1 MRTRSTVQ
9 IICCMGIMLGSAL
22 IAHAQDEETKAR
34 DPDRGRESNAAAP
47 AAGSIGR
54 ASLLRVVT
62 QANPMLWPLVACS
75 IVMVAYIFER
85 SIALRRGRVLPK
97 EFARRF
103 LERLGQGKLDRERAS
118 ELCKANDSPLAHVFG
133 HAVRYWG
140 QPAATIRQ
148 AIDHDAASEI
158 VELRKNVRMLNAT
171 ATIAPLLGLLGTVI
185 GMVESF
191 DAVGS
196 GRSANAAKSE
206 ALAHGISLALLMTGL
221 GLAVAIVSVAFYYY
235 FLQRI
240 DSLAR
245 GLDDQANL
253 VIDQIAAE
261 TLRPMAARGP
271 ILPSTGQELGPIEQT
286 RPRTLGRV
294 DTA

>member
-1 MRTRSTVQ
+1 MRTGLIAGLVLWAGLV
-9 IICCMGIMLGSAL
+9 CAGGSAW
-22 IAHAQDEETKAR
+22 AQD
-34 DPDRGRESNAAAP
+34 AAAQPKAATP
-47 AAGSIGR
+47 ATGAPAGGIGR
-54 ASLLRVVT
+54 GSLLRLVQ
-62 QANPMLWPLVACS
+62 QANPMLWPLVAAS
-75 IVMVAYIFER
+75 IVMVGYIFER
-85 SIALRRGRVLPK
+85 TIALRRGRVLPK
-97 EFARRF
+97 EFAKRF
-103 LERLGQGKLDRERAS
+103 LERLGQGKLDRERAI

-140 QPAATIRQ
+140 QSAAAIRQ
-148 AIDHDAASEI
+148 AIDHDAASE
-158 VELRKNVRMLNAT
+158 VLELRRNVRMLNGT

-196 GRSANAAKSE
+196 DRGVNASRSE
-206 ALAHGISLALLMTGL
+206 ALAHGISLALLTTAV
-221 GLAVAIVSVAFYYY
+221 GLAIAIISAAFYYY
-235 FLQRI
+235 FLQKI

-245 GLDDQANL
+245 DLDEQANL

-261 TLRPMAARGP
+261 AMRPATHRGP
-271 ILPSTGQELGPIEQT
+271 LMSGAPELAAPVEPP